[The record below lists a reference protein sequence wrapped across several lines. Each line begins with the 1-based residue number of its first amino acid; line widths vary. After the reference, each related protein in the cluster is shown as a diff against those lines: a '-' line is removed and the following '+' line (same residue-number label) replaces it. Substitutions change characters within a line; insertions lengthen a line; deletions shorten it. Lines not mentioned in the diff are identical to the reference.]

1 MTSVRSVLATK
12 GGDTVKVDPAV
23 PVRQALELMRDHNVG
38 SVLVCEGGRLVGL
51 FAERNLA
58 RCVARSGASCVDGT
72 VGDLMEEAVLY
83 VSPESTIDE
92 CMALMT
98 EHRTRHLPV
107 LDADDQVV
115 GIVSIGDVVKE
126 LIADKTF
133 VIEQLERY
141 IAGR

>member
-58 RCVARSGASCVDGT
+58 RCVAHSGASCIERT

-83 VSPESTIDE
+83 VSPEATIDE

-107 LDADDQVV
+107 LDADQVV
-115 GIVSIGDVVKE
+115 GIVSIGDIVKE
-126 LIADKTF
+126 VIADKTF